1 MRIPDLLAV
10 PSGSTGSINGTQQ
23 PKQGEVS
30 TSTLITQSPIP
41 QDSFLT
47 QTAQPFYP
55 FLQAFTQEEQ
65 FNPLDLLVVAD
76 DVETCED
83 FTSTEYEVDDKPE
96 VLDRRRVEGIVDSD
110 DSDEDLDN
118 YRENEEES
126 DEKEDSFEDVDAFE
140 LLPELETF

>member
-10 PSGSTGSINGTQQ
+10 SSGSTGSINGTQQ

-30 TSTLITQSPIP
+30 TPILITQSPIP
-41 QDSFLT
+41 QDFFLT
-47 QTAQPFYP
+47 QTVQPFYP

-65 FNPLDLLVVAD
+65 LNPLDFLVTAD

-83 FTSTEYEVDDKPE
+83 FTSTEYEVDETPE
-96 VLDRRRVEGIVDSD
+96 KLDRRRVEGIIDSD
-110 DSDEDLDN
+110 DSDEDLDKD
-118 YRENEEES
+118 RRNEEEPEGEEIAFQ
-126 DEKEDSFEDVDAFE
+126 DIDAIE